1 MFGIFFAVAL
11 IMFLAYRGWST
22 IWVAPLAAAI
32 VGISG
37 GLDLMEM
44 YTVTYMTGFANFART
59 WFPAFMLGAVFGKMM
74 DATLMAKSVAL
85 GISNFFGPKHAIFAV
100 IVAGS
105 ILTYGGVS
113 MFVAVFA
120 LYPICVVLYR
130 EANIPRRLI
139 PPAITVGVFAY
150 TMICLPGSP
159 QIQNLIPGQFFG
171 TPPTAAPILGII
183 CGILMCGG
191 GYLYLIWKEKVV
203 KANGEH
209 FTEPPAMAPQDPNE
223 KLPNIWVSL
232 LPMAVVVVVL
242 NVFHNVFDWPIIN
255 ALLVS
260 LIAAILLIM
269 VTNLDK
275 YTSFIEAMNEGA
287 KGSMTP
293 IINVSAIVGFG
304 AVVQAVPAF
313 PYLVDAL
320 VNISENP
327 LISLAIAVNV
337 LCGATGSASG
347 GLMISLNA
355 FAEQYIALAARY
367 DISLEVMHRVAAMA
381 AGVMDTVPHNGAI
394 LTLLAVTG
402 MTHKECYFDIFVV
415 TIVVPLITLVIGI
428 FLATMGVA

>member
-59 WFPAFMLGAVFGKMM
+59 WFPAFMLGAVFGTMM
-74 DATLMAKSVAL
+74 DRTLMAKSVAL
-85 GISNFFGPKHAIFAV
+85 GISNMFGSKHAILAV
-100 IVAGS
+100 IIAGS

-120 LYPICVVLYR
+120 LYPICIVLYR

-150 TMICLPGSP
+150 TMIALPGSP

-171 TPPTAAPILGII
+171 TSPMAAPVLGLI

-191 GYLYLIWKEKVV
+191 GYVYLIWKEKKV
-203 KANGEH
+203 KADGER
-209 FTEPPAMAPQDPNE
+209 FTEPPTMAPSDPNE
-223 KLPNIWVSL
+223 VLPNIWLSM
-232 LPMAVVVVVL
+232 LPMAVVVVLLNVL
-242 NVFHNVFDWPIIN
+242 NRVFGWVVIN

-269 VTNLDK
+269 VLSIHK
-275 YTSFIEAMNEGA
+275 YTVFIEAMNEGA

-313 PYLVDAL
+313 PDLVYTL
-320 VNISENP
+320 VNISDNP

-355 FAEQYIALAARY
+355 FAEEYIALAAVHG
-367 DISLEVMHRVAAMA
+367 IPLEVMHRVAAMA

-402 MTHKECYFDIFVV
+402 MTHKECYGDIFVV
-415 TIVVPLITLVIGI
+415 TIIVPLLTLILGI
-428 FLATMGVA
+428 FLASMGVV